1 MKKSDES
8 NSNSSNKRNLD
19 MCTASYT
26 LFGKYVASKKA
37 WWKCAGALGGSFV
50 QERTVFWV
58 GVTSEK
64 VTVKRSAPAPPVPET
79 TTTTSTTTST
89 ASTPAVSPASEI
101 DLKENA
107 GDVVINVVE
116 APSGVLKNDTSVVTP
131 EGDSSPSS
139 LSPTSPS
146 TPILTPSEVSTVSSD
161 SSVGE
166 GEEEAEETPLPDI
179 TTPKSKPKPKPGP
192 KRKFGLLGRRRTT
205 TTTAAPSTTTTTT
218 TTTSQPKGEEK
229 LSPEVASLERDLINI
244 YDDCGNSKGCFGF
257 PAECETNKKC
267 TMLVT
272 YSKVSSGYKF
282 EIVGSTTTGY
292 VAAGLS
298 DDEKMGGDSV
308 MACLASAGANSG
320 PDVVMAFNN
329 GRNNEMLVEKK
340 YGLSD
345 IQAAVVNGQ
354 AYCTFVRDASTEIS
368 GIVFDLDKDRFHLMV
383 ATGPVNPNG
392 LSYHD
397 KRTVSS
403 GTVAL
408 DSFETVEVRSD
419 LFRTLHACFMVGAW
433 ICAAS
438 CGIIVARYF
447 KKTWLKSRSCGIDQ
461 WFHLH
466 RFFMGLTW
474 SLVIAGVV
482 LILYYLNGWKDLD
495 SRNTE
500 HAILGVVSTG
510 LCFIQPF
517 MALCRCS
524 PTHKR
529 RPVFNWLH
537 WFVGN
542 SAQILGI
549 AAIYFG
555 FGLIGA
561 PTWVV
566 FILIIFVAFHCL
578 VHLLLSI
585 GQCISDSRAESS
597 SNVYPMKELNG
608 SRTPL
613 QPSEK
618 NTDAPVS
625 KEAPCSSLPLFVL
638 SFRQC
643 CVFVVNVVV

>member
-1 MKKSDES
+1 MGRRHLVTGAAVTALLLACLSG
-8 NSNSSNKRNLD
+8 
-19 MCTASYT
+19 TASGFSQGSPDTTCRTMEPLHGVSRQITPAPFTITPSVVEIEGGKQMEVT
-26 LFGKYVASKKA
+26 LEAGQGTSFKGFLVEGRSAETQDVVGTFFTEDHKYLNCDNGVNNAVTHRGPAAKSKVAIKWEPPSDFS
-37 WWKCAGALGGSFV
+37 GDVVFTGSFV

-89 ASTPAVSPASEI
+89 ASTPA
-101 DLKENA
+101 
-107 GDVVINVVE
+107 
-116 APSGVLKNDTSVVTP
+116 
-131 EGDSSPSS
+131 
-139 LSPTSPS
+139 
-146 TPILTPSEVSTVSSD
+146 
-161 SSVGE
+161 
-166 GEEEAEETPLPDI
+166 
-179 TTPKSKPKPKPGP
+179 
-192 KRKFGLLGRRRTT
+192 
-205 TTTAAPSTTTTTT
+205 
-218 TTTSQPKGEEK
+218 
-229 LSPEVASLERDLINI
+229 EVASLERDLINI

-618 NTDAPVS
+618 NTDAPGAGFRKVMLFFYFLGNFLITAALLLVITVDEKTL
-625 KEAPCSSLPLFVL
+625 KEWGLIFWE
-638 SFRQC
+638 
-643 CVFVVNVVV
+643 